1 MKILRP
7 NNDVTST
14 RSIEVNVFGSTWLIF
29 GFSPNR
35 LSLGASVDR
44 YQLTVDFLF
53 LWLVIEFKSP
63 ISLKVKKKKKKKK
76 KKKGMKNAKGI

>member
-7 NNDVTST
+7 NNDVTPT

-29 GFSPNR
+29 GFSPHR

-44 YQLTVDFLF
+44 YQLTVDLLF
-53 LWLVIEFKSP
+53 LWLILEFKLP
-63 ISLKVKKKKKKKK
+63 IPLKVKKKGK
-76 KKKGMKNAKGI
+76 KNAKGV